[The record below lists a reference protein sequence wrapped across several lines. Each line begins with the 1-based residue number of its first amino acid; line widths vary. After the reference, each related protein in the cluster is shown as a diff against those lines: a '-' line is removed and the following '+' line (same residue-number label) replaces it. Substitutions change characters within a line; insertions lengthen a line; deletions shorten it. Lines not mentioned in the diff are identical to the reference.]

1 MQTHAE
7 QVKKARKEKLRA
19 AQLAYLE
26 TVERERE
33 LTPTEIAR
41 LIERDPSTLTRFKN
55 KAGYN
60 GTLSPVIIEMIEQ
73 ASGIPAPAEA
83 LGKRARQAPMH
94 DVPSAP
100 AQGFSE
106 HEGEPYTA
114 PVGDPMAKLVT
125 AAVAGRVHVAPWTL
139 KVRALEDEGYM
150 PGDILIVDLNAQP
163 EAGDIVVAQL
173 YDFERPGRT
182 KTVFRLY
189 HPPFLVG
196 ASKDDD
202 ARVPQLIDGTVGIKG
217 VVEVAIRRP
226 RRRGV

>member
-26 TVERERE
+26 TVERERQ

-41 LIERDPSTLTRFKN
+41 LFEGDPSTLTRFRN

-60 GTLSPVIIEMIEQ
+60 GTLSARTIEMIEQ
-73 ASGIPAPAEA
+73 ATGILAPPEAHGRRGRAALAE
-83 LGKRARQAPMH
+83 QTPS
-94 DVPSAP
+94 VPP
-100 AQGFSE
+100 QGFAE

-114 PVGDPMAKLVT
+114 PIGDPMAKLVT

-139 KVRALEDEGYM
+139 RTRALEDEGYF
-150 PGDILIVDLNAQP
+150 PGDVVIVDMNAQP
-163 EAGDIVVAQL
+163 EAGDIVCAQL
-173 YDFERPGRT
+173 YDFERPGQTR
-182 KTVFRLY
+182 TVFRLF

-196 ASKDDD
+196 ASKEDN

-217 VVEVAIRRP
+217 VVELAIRKP
-226 RRRGV
+226 RRKGA

>member
-1 MQTHAE
+1 MQAHPE
-7 QVKKARKEKLRA
+7 QVKTARRDKKRA

-26 TVERERE
+26 TVERERQ

-41 LIERDPSTLTRFKN
+41 LFKSDPSTLTRFRY

-60 GTLSPVIIEMIEQ
+60 GTLSDRTISMIEQ
-73 ASGIPAPAEA
+73 ATGIVAPPEA
-83 LGKRARQAPMH
+83 KRWTAPRKSEG
-94 DVPSAP
+94 VAPSAP
-100 AQGFSE
+100 PQGFAD

-150 PGDILIVDLNAQP
+150 PGDVLIVDLNAQP
-163 EAGDIVVAQL
+163 EPGDIVCAQL
-173 YDFERPGRT
+173 YDFERPGHT
-182 KTVFRLY
+182 KTVFRLF

-196 ASKDDD
+196 ASKEDN

-217 VVEVAIRRP
+217 VVELAIRQP
-226 RRRGV
+226 RRKGV